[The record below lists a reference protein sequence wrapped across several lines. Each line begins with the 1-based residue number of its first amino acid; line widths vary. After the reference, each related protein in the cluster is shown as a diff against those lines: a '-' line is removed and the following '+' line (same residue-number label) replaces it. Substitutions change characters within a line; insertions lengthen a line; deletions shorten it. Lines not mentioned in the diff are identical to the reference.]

1 MTTAPTHTCIHANLN
16 PRTHATDTVRHLQ
29 LKIAQRV
36 GPHLPC
42 PDRWMHPHC
51 LHPDHLTGLRTTAGE
66 QLPPCGTEMS
76 FGQLGGS
83 CIGTYSYIAFQAEP
97 GFGTEMSLE
106 QLDSTCISTSS
117 CITACFLG
125 HHPGHPLQKLNRHLH
140 YQIRGHVPHA
150 SSHRPPALA
159 STTSATT
166 VPVGIA
172 HNVPS
177 GDTASTHVVSNPVIG
192 LTTLVYTTR
201 PPHSS
206 SSTQSWTHNGTA
218 SHHPFSGCT
227 WSC

>member
-83 CIGTYSYIAFQAEP
+83 CIGTYSYIAFQAQP

-140 YQIRGHVPHA
+140 YQI
-150 SSHRPPALA
+150 
-159 STTSATT
+159 
-166 VPVGIA
+166 A
-172 HNVPS
+172 HNVPA

-192 LTTLVYTTR
+192 LTTLVYTAR

-206 SSTQSWTHNGTA
+206 SSTQSWTHNGTV